1 MEEGAVQME
10 QWRKNAYV
18 LWVAVFVAAV
28 AWTMVMPFTPQYLQ
42 ELGQETGVEMWSGV
56 IIATAAVCS
65 MVMAPIWGAVG
76 DRFGR
81 RMMMLRAGLFL
92 VIGNI
97 AMSFAVGPVSLL
109 LVRAG
114 IGGLTGFVPM
124 AIALVGVSTP
134 QEHVGRALGL
144 VQTAWPSG
152 AIIGPVIGGIAADA
166 VGIGRSAWVAA
177 AMVAFATILVLIN
190 VKEEFSPPKT
200 TQPNILGDLK
210 AAASHK
216 GLMAVVVITLTA
228 QAAIMALEPV
238 LVPFVNQMVGA
249 NAPSWVSGLLFS
261 IPGVAFIAMASWWA
275 RLGERHGYLRT
286 VGMGLIGS
294 ALLYGLQA
302 FAGNPWQLGGLRL
315 LSGVTG
321 AAIGPGVAALLAT
334 TVSKD
339 LRGRA
344 FGLNQSA
351 SSAGTILGPLLGG
364 YIGSYLDPRGVF
376 VLAGLLYLVGGLW
389 VYRVVQPMLGRA
401 GVSGP
406 TVTD

>member
-1 MEEGAVQME
+1 ME

-18 LWVAVFVAAV
+18 LWVAIFVSAV
-28 AWTMVMPFTPQYLQ
+28 AWTMVMPFTPQYL
-42 ELGQETGVEMWSGV
+42 EDLGLKSGVEMWSGV
-56 IIATAAVCS
+56 IISIAAVCS

-92 VIGNI
+92 VLGNI
-97 AMSFAVGPVSLL
+97 AMSFAVGPISLL
-109 LVRAG
+109 LVRAA

-134 QEHVGRALGL
+134 QEHVGRALGM

-177 AMVAFATILVLIN
+177 AMVAFATILVLVN

-200 TQPNILGDLK
+200 TQPNLLADLK
-210 AAASHK
+210 AAASNK
-216 GLMAVVVITLTA
+216 SLMAVVFITLTA
-228 QAAIMALEPV
+228 SAAVMALEPV
-238 LVPFVNQMVGA
+238 LVPFVNEMVGV
-249 NAPSWVSGLLFS
+249 NAPGWVSGLIFS

-275 RLGERHGYLRT
+275 RLGDRHGYLRT
-286 VGMGLIGS
+286 VGLGMLGS
-294 ALLYGLQA
+294 ALLYALQT

-351 SSAGTILGPLLGG
+351 SSAGTILGPLVGG
-364 YIGSYLDPRGVF
+364 YIGSYLNPRGVF
-376 VLAGLLYLVGGLW
+376 AFAGVLYLVGGLW
-389 VYRVVQPMLGRA
+389 VYRVVQPMMRKAELGDLTHA
-401 GVSGP
+401 
-406 TVTD
+406 D

>member
-1 MEEGAVQME
+1 ME

-28 AWTMVMPFTPQYLQ
+28 AWTMVMPFTPQYL
-42 ELGQETGVEMWSGV
+42 EDLGQKSGVEMWSGV
-56 IIATAAVCS
+56 IISTAAVCS
-65 MVMAPIWGAVG
+65 MVMSPVWGAVG

-92 VIGNI
+92 VLGNI
-97 AMSFAVGPVSLL
+97 AMSYAVGPISLL
-109 LVRAG
+109 LVRAA

-152 AIIGPVIGGIAADA
+152 AIIGPVIGGIAADT

-177 AMVAFATILVLIN
+177 AMVAFATLLVFVT

-200 TQPNILGDLK
+200 TQPNILADLK
-210 AAASHK
+210 AAASDK
-216 GLMAVVVITLTA
+216 GLMAVVLITLTSS
-228 QAAIMALEPV
+228 AAVMALEPV
-238 LVPFVNQMVGA
+238 LVPFVNEMVGS
-249 NAPSWVSGLLFS
+249 NAPGWVSGLLFS

-275 RLGERHGYLRT
+275 RRGERVGYLRT
-286 VGMGLIGS
+286 VGMGLVGS
-294 ALLYGLQA
+294 AVLYGLQT
-302 FAGNPWQLGGLRL
+302 FAGDPWQLGGLRL

-334 TVSKD
+334 TVSKEM
-339 LRGRA
+339 RGRA

-364 YIGSYLDPRGVF
+364 YIGSYLNPRGVF
-376 VLAGLLYLVGGLW
+376 ALSGLLYLVGGLW
-389 VYRVVQPMLGRA
+389 VYLVVQPMQRR
-401 GVSGP
+401 
-406 TVTD
+406 TDVTSSSV

>member
-1 MEEGAVQME
+1 ME

-18 LWVAVFVAAV
+18 LWVAVFVSAV
-28 AWTMVMPFTPQYLQ
+28 AWTMVMPFTPQYL
-42 ELGQETGVEMWSGV
+42 EDLGLKSGVEMWSGV
-56 IIATAAVCS
+56 IISTAAVCS
-65 MVMAPIWGAVG
+65 MVMSPIWGAVG

-92 VIGNI
+92 VLGNI
-97 AMSFAVGPVSLL
+97 AMSFAVGPISLL
-109 LVRAG
+109 LVRAA

-134 QEHVGRALGL
+134 QEHVGRALGM

-177 AMVAFATILVLIN
+177 AMVAFATILVFVN

-200 TQPNILGDLK
+200 TQPSLLADLK
-210 AAASHK
+210 AAASNK
-216 GLMAVVVITLTA
+216 NLMAVVLITLSA
-228 QAAIMALEPV
+228 QAAVMALEPV
-238 LVPFVNQMVGA
+238 LVPFVNEMVGA
-249 NAPSWVSGLLFS
+249 NAPGWVSGLLFS
-261 IPGVAFIAMASWWA
+261 IPGVAFILMASWWA
-275 RLGERHGYLRT
+275 RMGERHGYLRT
-286 VGMGLIGS
+286 VGIGLLGS
-294 ALLYGLQA
+294 AVLYGLQT

-334 TVSKD
+334 TVSRD

-351 SSAGTILGPLLGG
+351 SSAGTIMGPLLGG
-364 YIGSYLDPRGVF
+364 YIGSYMNPRGVF
-376 VLAGLLYLVGGLW
+376 ALAGVLYLVGGLW
-389 VYRVVQPMLGRA
+389 VYRVVQPMLGRTKL
-401 GVSGP
+401 GDTTTG
-406 TVTD
+406 D